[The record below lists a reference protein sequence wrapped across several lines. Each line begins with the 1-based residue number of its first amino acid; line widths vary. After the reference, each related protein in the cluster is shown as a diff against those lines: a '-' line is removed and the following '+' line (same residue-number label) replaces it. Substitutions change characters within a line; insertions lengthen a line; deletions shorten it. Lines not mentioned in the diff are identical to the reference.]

1 MASRRERSTWL
12 QQARAQHRMI
22 WVLVLILVLIGSLLS
37 PIYRSPANA
46 VNVLRQASTP
56 GLLVIG
62 QTITMLG
69 AGIDLS
75 VAGVVK
81 LTSILTAGIIN
92 GDEALVLPVVGLCLV
107 IGALVGLA
115 NGLVVTRLKVPPFIA
130 TLGTASILRGLS
142 LSYTTTAI
150 GRITRSVR
158 QLYYGDVLGFPN
170 PTLVFI
176 AVSALAAFVL
186 SRTRFGRYVYA
197 AGGSDEVAAHAGIDT
212 QRVRILTYVIS
223 GVLAA
228 VGGLIAASR
237 MGVGDPQVGDGLEMD
252 SITAAI
258 LGGVSLF
265 GGHGSLVGAI
275 GGVFSLSLANNLM
288 NILQV
293 SVWYQR
299 VLKGLIVVM
308 AVAAY
313 KQRKP

>member
-1 MASRRERSTWL
+1 
-12 QQARAQHRMI
+12 
-22 WVLVLILVLIGSLLS
+22 VLVLILVLLGSLVS
-37 PIYRSPANA
+37 PIYRSQANA

-92 GDEALVLPVVGLCLV
+92 GDQALVLPVVGLCLV

-130 TLGTASILRGLS
+130 TLGTASILRGIS

-158 QLYYGDVLGFPN
+158 QLYYGNVLGFPN

-176 AVSALAAFVL
+176 AASAVAAFVL

-197 AGGSDEVAAHAGIDT
+197 TGGSDEVAAHAGIDT

-265 GGHGSLVGAI
+265 GGQGSLLGAI

-299 VLKGLIVVM
+299 VLKGLIVVL